1 MRDSEDGGARIT
13 QRVPIEQLE
22 PGMTVAKPVANA
34 NGLVV
39 LAAGVV
45 LVETLIERLKR
56 MGTPSVH
63 VEGRPLGDA
72 SGVKTLAELEQELD
86 HRFRKTAGEPIPF
99 RIREAVRRHLRA
111 SHGAEAAV

>member
-1 MRDSEDGGARIT
+1 MNDRTT
-13 QRVPIEQLE
+13 QRVPTEQLE

-34 NGLVV
+34 NGMVV

-63 VEGRPLGDA
+63 VEGNPLGDA
-72 SGVKTLAELEQELD
+72 PGAKTLTELEQELD
-86 HRFRKTAGEPIPF
+86 HRFRKTGGEPISS

-111 SHGAEAAV
+111 LHGAEAAL